1 MCLSLLQEKGGMKKE
16 CYGVDSE
23 EELVRAR
30 EAARQEGAWSG
41 TLAKHSCVQT
51 FSDTR
56 WWNKS
61 LKYVMAFC

>member
-1 MCLSLLQEKGGMKKE
+1 MKKE

-61 LKYVMAFC
+61 LTTVMAFC

>member
-1 MCLSLLQEKGGMKKE
+1 MKKE

-41 TLAKHSCVQT
+41 TLARHRFFQAS
-51 FSDTR
+51 
-56 WWNKS
+56 S
-61 LKYVMAFC
+61 LLSGSGVISSYYQVSVLEDHE